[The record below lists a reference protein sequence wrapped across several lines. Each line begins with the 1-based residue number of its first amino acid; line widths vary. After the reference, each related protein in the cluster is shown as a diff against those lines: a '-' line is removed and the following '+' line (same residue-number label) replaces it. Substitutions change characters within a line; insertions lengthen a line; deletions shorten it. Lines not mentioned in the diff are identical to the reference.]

1 MKSIFCTSFAA
12 PIGYYQAILRSE
24 VNILEK
30 HEHFIKQTIRNRC
43 EIATSNGILVL
54 TVPLS
59 KRKNN
64 MPVSEVRVC
73 YKSDWQRQHLKTLAT
88 AYKSSPFFEFYID
101 ELEALYKLQPESL
114 LEWNQLIHQQILKW
128 LKVNK
133 PFESSLVYQRMYE
146 NMHDYRNTDWK
157 NIPANSYH
165 QVFENKLGFV
175 GNLSIFDLLF
185 NCGNQA
191 QSHIKH

>member
-12 PIGYYQAILRSE
+12 PIGYYQAILQSE

-43 EIATSNGILVL
+43 EIATSNGILIL

-59 KRKNN
+59 ERKNN
-64 MPVSEVRVC
+64 MPVAEVRVC

-88 AYKSSPFFEFYID
+88 AYQSSPFFEFYID

-114 LEWNQLIHQQILKW
+114 MEWNQIIHQQLLKW

-133 PFESSLVYQRMYE
+133 PFESSLAYQRVHE
-146 NMHDYRNTDWK
+146 NTYDYRNTDWK
-157 NIPANSYH
+157 NIPTNTYH

-185 NCGNQA
+185 NCGNEA
-191 QSHIKH
+191 QRILK